1 MWASLVSITKC
12 TENVSMS
19 YTMLALVLHAARPL
33 INIYMMAIVH
43 DEH

>member
-1 MWASLVSITKC
+1 
-12 TENVSMS
+12 MS

-43 DEH
+43 DEHWALNKYTIL